1 MVFNTLHLNAFNRAH
16 KSRTA
21 TTASPDLRRRCFRS
35 VCKTL
40 LLITILSVVPSLG
53 SACGKKAIPTF
64 TIFESGSDLAPK
76 ASGSADLT
84 DDSGTVSGETGTQN
98 RDLPANWFKP
108 DESSYFPVVK
118 VVDGDT
124 VIVKISGQRRKLRL
138 IGIDAPE
145 SVHNDPQQNTAEGA
159 AASDFLRALLAD
171 REVRLEYDVGYLDQY
186 GRDLCYLYLP
196 DGTFVNEA
204 IVRAGQ
210 AKLLTI
216 PPNIKYADVL
226 RQAQS
231 SAQEDRL
238 GIWGTE

>member
-1 MVFNTLHLNAFNRAH
+1 MVP
-16 KSRTA
+16 
-21 TTASPDLRRRCFRS
+21 PDLRRQCFGS

-40 LLITILSVVPSLG
+40 LLITILSIVLSLS
-53 SACGKKAIPTF
+53 SACGENPAPSF
-64 TIFESGSDLAPK
+64 TIFESGSDLAPE
-76 ASGSADLT
+76 ASISVDLADGN
-84 DDSGTVSGETGTQN
+84 GTVTGESRTQN
-98 RDLPANWFKP
+98 RDLPADWFKP

-145 SVHNDPQQNTAEGA
+145 SVHNDPQRNTAEGA

-196 DGTFVNEA
+196 DGTFVNEV

-226 RQAQS
+226 RQAQAA
-231 SAQEDRL
+231 AQKDRL
-238 GIWGTE
+238 GIWGN